1 MKNGKWL
8 RSAALCMLLV
18 LLLACRVSL
27 GGGDST
33 DVQNA
38 IQQTLQVMQTQT
50 AAAQVVPSSGE
61 SQSTGST
68 DSGAEIEVEETPTI
82 NPTPCNSSRMVD
94 ETIPD
99 GKQYDPG
106 DSFTKTWT
114 LRNNGSCEWN
124 TDYRFVFEEGDRMGG
139 DASQYLDAA
148 VEPGEEITFSLD
160 LNAPDE
166 DGEYTGVWRLLAD
179 DGEKLGKYWV
189 NIMVGIPPGPFAVTS
204 VSFYMPH
211 TTIDTGC
218 PNDINVKAEIT
229 SSAAGKVTYKWTDSA
244 GGSSSTKSYTF
255 DEAGKKIVEYNV
267 TADSSGD
274 YWAKLYIDNPNHQ
287 WFGPMNFHVNCTP

>member
-1 MKNGKWL
+1 MKKGKWL
-8 RSAALCMLLV
+8 KSTALGAILV

-27 GGGDST
+27 GGGDSS

-38 IQQTLQVMQTQT
+38 IQQTLQVIQTQT
-50 AAAQVVPSSGE
+50 AAAQPVPSSGE

-68 DSGAEIEVEETPTI
+68 DSAAVAEVEETPTV
-82 NPTPCNSSRMVD
+82 NPTPCNASRMVD

-99 GKQYDPG
+99 GKHYDPG

-139 DASQYLDAA
+139 DTSQYLDEK
-148 VEPGEEITFSLD
+148 VEPGEEVTFSLD
-160 LNAPDE
+160 LTAPDE

-189 NIMVGIPPGPFAVTS
+189 SIVVGNPPGPFAVTS
-204 VSFYMPH
+204 VTFYMPH

-229 SSAAGKVTYKWTDSA
+229 SNAAGKVTYKWADSA

-255 DEAGKKIVEYNV
+255 NEAGKKIVEYNV
-267 TADSSGD
+267 TAGSSGD

-287 WFGPMNFHVNCTP
+287 WFGPMDFHVNCTP

>member
-8 RSAALCMLLV
+8 KSAALGAILV

-27 GGGDST
+27 GGGDSS

-38 IQQTLQVMQTQT
+38 IQQTLQVLQTQT
-50 AAAQVVPSSGE
+50 AAAQAVPSSGE

-68 DSGAEIEVEETPTI
+68 DSEAVIEVEETPTV
-82 NPTPCNSSRMVD
+82 NPTPCNASRMVD

-139 DASQYLDAA
+139 DTSQYLEEKI
-148 VEPGEEITFSLD
+148 EPGEEITFSLD
-160 LNAPDE
+160 LTAPDE
-166 DGEYTGVWRLLAD
+166 DGGVYRRVA
-179 DGEKLGKYWV
+179 
-189 NIMVGIPPGPFAVTS
+189 
-204 VSFYMPH
+204 
-211 TTIDTGC
+211 
-218 PNDINVKAEIT
+218 
-229 SSAAGKVTYKWTDSA
+229 SA
-244 GGSSSTKSYTF
+244 GG
-255 DEAGKKIVEYNV
+255 
-267 TADSSGD
+267 
-274 YWAKLYIDNPNHQ
+274 
-287 WFGPMNFHVNCTP
+287 

>member
-8 RSAALCMLLV
+8 RSAALCMLLI

-27 GGGDST
+27 GGGDSI

-38 IQQTLQVMQTQT
+38 IQQALQVMQTQT

-189 NIMVGIPPGPFAVTS
+189 NIVVGNPPGPFAVTS

-267 TADSSGD
+267 TAGSSGD